1 VFETSARGVTKT
13 RFCETKQLMLR
24 PTESIFSVAPARA
37 RLGAGRVHVIPIF
50 KRGWPGGGG
59 DGDGDGDRDGGNR
72 DDDTPPAPS
81 DVDSSSQTTAAA
93 TTTPQASTPAPVT
106 TQDIVAD
113 WEGTVRTRD
122 GTPTT
127 QASPWFG
134 GDTPFTVALIVGLSV
149 ISTLFVTSGV
159 SKMKQ
164 SKASR
169 GLRER
174 VRVDAPV
181 VPRPTT
187 AERYPTGWQSF
198 ADDADRGSTP
208 YSSHSSYPSSAI
220 EPSYS
225 TKTMDAGRE
234 YAPLRTPEGER
245 ARLEYLEREREKVQ
259 DFQNRVDSIG
269 TGADRF
275 LEDPSERSDDEVFGM
290 LETDDYA
297 KGSRMSFR
305 EMKERANKA
314 SRSASRAAAHAH
326 AASVAATIAS
336 EACNEATAAA
346 HRALEASL
354 KTQRALERASGQ
366 HIMEI
371 YEATKKEEA
380 LAEKRAR
387 VAAESSARGLT
398 EGFKAGKASRK
409 ACDAADATRPRGLD
423 AVRAMAADAK
433 AAAVEGRDRVVVGA
447 GVVRDVVVSGWRVSG
462 NVASHAVSSG
472 RDAVGNLK
480 ERLASLMS

>member
-1 VFETSARGVTKT
+1 
-13 RFCETKQLMLR
+13 MLK

-37 RLGAGRVHVIPIF
+37 RLGVGRVHVIPIF
-50 KRGWPGGGG
+50 KRGWSGGGG
-59 DGDGDGDRDGGNR
+59 DGEGDGEGDGGGNG
-72 DDDTPPAPS
+72 DNPPA
-81 DVDSSSQTTAAA
+81 TAA
-93 TTTPQASTPAPVT
+93 TTTPQASAPAPVT

-113 WEGTVRTRD
+113 WEGTVRSRD

-134 GDTPFTVALIVGLSV
+134 GDTVFTVALIVGLSV
-149 ISTLFVTSGV
+149 ISTLFFTSGV

-198 ADDADRGSTP
+198 ADDEGDEGRFADRGSTS
-208 YSSHSSYPSSAI
+208 YSSHLSYPSSAI
-220 EPSYS
+220 DPSYS
-225 TKTMDAGRE
+225 TKTVDAGRE

-245 ARLEYLEREREKVQ
+245 ARLEYLERQREKVQ

-275 LEDPSERSDDEVFGM
+275 LEDLSERSDDEVFGM

-480 ERLASLMS
+480 ERLTSLMS